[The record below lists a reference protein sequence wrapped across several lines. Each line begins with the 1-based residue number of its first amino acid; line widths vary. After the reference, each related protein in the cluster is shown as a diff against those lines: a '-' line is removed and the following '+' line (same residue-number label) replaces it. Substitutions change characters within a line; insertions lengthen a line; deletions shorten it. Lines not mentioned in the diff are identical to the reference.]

1 MKPLILLEHISKNYF
16 SGDNKIQALHDVSL
30 QIYPGELISIIG
42 SSGSGKSTLMNI
54 LGCLDLPSEGRYLL
68 DGTDPNSLTDKEL
81 SKIRNQKIGF
91 IFQSFNLIPSLTAIE
106 NVELQLA
113 YGGMEKKK
121 RHRLA
126 LSALERVG
134 LSSRIKHRP
143 NQMSGGQQQRV
154 AIARAIAAAPP
165 ILFADEPTGNLD
177 SRSGHEIMEI
187 LRRLN
192 QEGRTIVIITHD
204 PQIAAQTHK
213 RICIQDGQ
221 IYSQEN

>member
-1 MKPLILLEHISKNYF
+1 MKPLILLEHITKYYS
-16 SGDNKIQALHDVSL
+16 SGENQVTALNDISL
-30 QIYPGELISIIG
+30 EIFPGELISIIG

-54 LGCLDLPSEGRYLL
+54 LGCLDLPSEGSYFL
-68 DGTDPNSLTDKEL
+68 DGINPNRLSDKEL

-113 YGGMEKKK
+113 YGGIEKKR
-121 RHRLA
+121 RHNLA
-126 LSALERVG
+126 LSALQRVG
-134 LSSRIKHRP
+134 LSDRVKHRP

-177 SRSGHEIMEI
+177 SRSSEEIMRI
-187 LRRLN
+187 LKGLN
-192 QEGRTIVIITHD
+192 REGRTIVIITHD
-204 PQIAAQTHK
+204 PQIAAQTQK
-213 RICIQDGQ
+213 RICIQDGK
-221 IYSQEN
+221 IISETA

>member
-1 MKPLILLEHISKNYF
+1 MKPLILLEHITKYYS
-16 SGDNKIQALHDVSL
+16 SGENQVTALNDISL
-30 QIYPGELISIIG
+30 EIFPGELISIIG

-54 LGCLDLPSEGRYLL
+54 LGCLDLPSEGSYFL
-68 DGTDPNSLTDKEL
+68 DGINPNRLSDKEL

-113 YGGMEKKK
+113 YGGIEKKR
-121 RHRLA
+121 RHNLA
-126 LSALERVG
+126 LSALQRVG
-134 LSSRIKHRP
+134 LSDRVKHRP

-177 SRSGHEIMEI
+177 SRSSEEIMRI
-187 LRRLN
+187 LKGLN
-192 QEGRTIVIITHD
+192 REGRTIVIITHD
-204 PQIAAQTHK
+204 PKIAAQTQK
-213 RICIQDGQ
+213 RICIQDGK
-221 IYSQEN
+221 IISETD